1 MPFCVANSLKG
12 TERETGREG
21 EWGRA
26 ERRENTMPACGQKK
40 KIVNILNS
48 VLIIRFPSHSDIALA
63 ILKLL
68 YVDYWF

>member
-1 MPFCVANSLKG
+1 MGKSREKGEHNASL
-12 TERETGREG
+12 
-21 EWGRA
+21 WA
-26 ERRENTMPACGQKK
+26 KK